1 MNTYLGISE
10 PDLKA
15 AGGLD
20 TAREIASQPAL
31 WKKTW
36 KYLKN
41 QSQDAEEFLLPLLN
55 DNSLEIVL
63 TGAGTSAFIGEVLC
77 GSLQK
82 TLGKP
87 VRAVATTD
95 IVTHPENY
103 FNPHHKILLVSFARS
118 GNSPESVA
126 AVNLANQVHPN
137 MFHLIITCNKNGKIV
152 ENVCGDNSY
161 VFLLPAEADDKSLA
175 MTGSFTSMVLSGLL
189 IWPGWDINQVEA
201 QVNLLSSYGDRILQK
216 YVSELKQLAQTGF
229 KRAVFLGSGPLF
241 GTAHESHLKLQELSD
256 GKVIC
261 KFDSFLGFR
270 HGPKAVI
277 DAATLNVFLFSSNA
291 YVKQYESDLVQSI
304 NQGERG
310 IFRLGVM
317 ETENPGLNL
326 DLAIIYGDGEE
337 VLEDPLHCLC
347 SVMPAQIL
355 GFFKSMNLGLKP
367 DAPSISGTITRV
379 VEGVTIYDYNGTKE
393 PELKKFKEL
402 A

>member
-10 PDLKA
+10 SDLKA
-15 AGGLD
+15 SGGID
-20 TAREIASQPAL
+20 TAREIAAQPEL

-36 KYLKN
+36 KFIKK
-41 QSQDAEEFLLPLLN
+41 QSLRAEEFLLPLIN
-55 DNSLEIVL
+55 DDSLEIIL

-103 FNPHHKILLVSFARS
+103 LNPNNKTLLVSFARS

-137 MFHLIITCNKNGKIV
+137 LYHLIITCNKNGKIV
-152 ENVCGDNSY
+152 DNVSGDNSY
-161 VFLLPAEADDKSLA
+161 VFLLPPEADDKSLA

-189 IWPGWDINQVEA
+189 IWPGWDINKVDE
-201 QVNLLSSYGDRILQK
+201 QVNLLSSCGDRILQK
-216 YVSELKQLAQTGF
+216 YVSEIQKIAQVRF
-229 KRAVFLGSGPLF
+229 KRTVFLGAGPLF

-256 GKVIC
+256 GQVIC

-277 DAATLNVFLFSSNA
+277 DSNTMNVFLFSSNS
-291 YVKQYESDLVQSI
+291 YVQQYETDLVNAI
-304 NQGERG
+304 NEGERG
-310 IFRLGVM
+310 IFRLGI
-317 ETENPGLNL
+317 TEKKVPGLDL
-326 DLAIIYGDGEE
+326 DLEIVYGDGETR
-337 VLEDPLHCLC
+337 LEEPLHGVC
-347 SVMPAQIL
+347 SVLPAQIL

-367 DAPSISGTITRV
+367 DSPSASGTITRV
-379 VEGVTIYDYNGTKE
+379 VEGVNIYQYKE
-393 PELKKFKEL
+393 SQKSTVKEL
-402 A
+402 V